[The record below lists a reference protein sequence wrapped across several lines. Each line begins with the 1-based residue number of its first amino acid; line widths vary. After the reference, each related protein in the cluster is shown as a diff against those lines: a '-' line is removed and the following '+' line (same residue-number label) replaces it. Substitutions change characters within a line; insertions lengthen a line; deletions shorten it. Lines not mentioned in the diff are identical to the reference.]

1 MRFVPD
7 SLTLGE
13 ICFSTSTIF
22 LLSRRI
28 SLTPSRIRSARTERS
43 PRNRISAA
51 AWFFFEL
58 SLGICF
64 S

>member
-1 MRFVPD
+1 VRVVLD
-7 SLTLGE
+7 SLTLPA
-13 ICFSTSTIF
+13 ICFSTSATF

-28 SLTPSRIRSARTERS
+28 SPMRSRIRPARTERS
-43 PRNRISAA
+43 GRSRVSAA

-58 SLGICF
+58 SLGIHF